1 MSENRISLKFTEAEI
16 TQINDAIG
24 VLNAVIGPKLIALS
38 ETEKKRLSKISD
50 DSIPFNEKVAQYAVT
65 NPEFIPLFWTA
76 DEFLIDF
83 SAFKDIRGF
92 IRLIDQ
98 VYTNMQ
104 DTAMLAGSEAD
115 GFARAYYGAVG
126 QAAKMGV
133 PNAQAI
139 YDDLSARYEGQR
151 KPRQRTTPKPD
162 GEPEK

>member
-1 MSENRISLKFTEAEI
+1 MIENTISLKFTASEI
-16 TQINDAIG
+16 TQINDAIETL
-24 VLNAVIGPKLIALS
+24 VTLVAPKLIALS
-38 ETEKKRLSKISD
+38 DDEKKRLSKISD
-50 DSIPFNEKVAQYAVT
+50 DSIPFNEKVAQYAVS
-65 NPEFIPLFWTA
+65 NPEFIPLFWSA

-83 SAFKDIRGF
+83 SAFRDLRGF

-104 DTAMLAGSEAD
+104 DTSMLAGSESD

-139 YDDLSARYEGQR
+139 YDDLSIRYEAQR
-151 KPRQRTTPKPD
+151 AGRPKKQPD
-162 GEPEK
+162 KQD